1 MARKPRMPTLWEVP
15 DDLWTRLELI
25 LNKEDPIKA
34 TGRPKADRRRVLDG
48 IIFHLRTGAQW
59 NQIPKVYGDD
69 STMHR
74 YFQKWVE
81 SGVFEKI
88 WAMLVEEC
96 EALGAVNGRWQ
107 AADGAL
113 GKARLGGR

>member
-1 MARKPRMPTLWEVP
+1 
-15 DDLWTRLELI
+15 
-25 LNKEDPIKA
+25 
-34 TGRPKADRRRVLDG
+34 
-48 IIFHLRTGAQW
+48 
-59 NQIPKVYGDD
+59 
-69 STMHR
+69 MHR

-88 WAMLVEEC
+88 WAMRVEEC